1 MNQNEVNDELR
12 SIIRDWRDSDRIQKQ
27 LLKSGKDKFS
37 DVFVPGITE
46 YYADDA
52 NAKGRRILLYG
63 QEARNFYFNAN
74 NSVEDIQGWVIN
86 YALCQVYQTDCDES
100 KAKWNASP
108 FWTFF
113 RKIKRHGWHPVWS
126 NLDKFHRVDL
136 INKKTKSLTIG
147 EEVVFNSP
155 VKEGEKTIVQKEID
169 VLKPDLIVFLVGP
182 HYIDSLCTALKIEKD
197 QLAAIK
203 PSASAENYCVQI
215 SGALTK
221 LSMPV
226 YWTYHPAF
234 INYSKSKGMSYDD
247 LIRHII
253 H

>member
-63 QEARNFYFNAN
+63 QEARNFIFGCD
-74 NSVEDIQGWVIN
+74 NSVENIQEWVIK
-86 YALCQVYQTDCDES
+86 YTLRQVYQNKDDES
-100 KAKWNASP
+100 EEKWNNSP
-108 FWTFF
+108 FWALF
-113 RKIKRHGWHPVWS
+113 RKIKEHGWHPVWS
-126 NLDKFHRVDL
+126 DLDKFHRL
-136 INKKTKSLTIG
+136 INKETKSLTIG

-169 VLKPDLIVFLVGP
+169 ILKPDLIVFLVGPRP

-234 INYSKSKGMSYDD
+234 INRSKGKGMSYDD